1 MHRIAE
7 FNGIESRS
15 QIGITNVRMHSLKE
29 EFDLEK
35 VEMHPNLGHSAAHF
49 STSAVYKKQVY
60 SACQVGL
67 LRSR

>member
-29 EFDLEK
+29 EFELEI
-35 VEMHPNLGHSAAHF
+35 VELHPN
-49 STSAVYKKQVY
+49 
-60 SACQVGL
+60 
-67 LRSR
+67 